1 MKMKHI
7 ISSLLVVTLVACQHS
22 PQFSVSGT
30 IAGAEGKTLYLEH
43 TALTFTTPMD
53 SCVLNENGEFSL
65 SAPAPQYPDF
75 YRLRV
80 ATRSLPLAVD
90 SIEEIVVSTS
100 LDSLPY
106 TMSIQGSDN
115 SLAIAQ
121 LRATARTSTR
131 EQLRQQAQ
139 LTIVQNPRS
148 LAAYY
153 ALFMKQGGEYIWN
166 ILDPA
171 DRRMYQAV
179 ATSFNA
185 WMPEYERTK
194 ALYNQVKD
202 IIQAERNASQQAA
215 VRRFIDNADKIL
227 LTGHISPDGDSLG
240 ATLGLYHLLKQLGKD
255 VMVMVPN
262 RYPSF
267 FEWMPGI
274 DKVFVMEENKTEAV
288 KIIKEADLIFCVDYN
303 TLDRVNGM
311 KPLIEQSKA
320 KKIMIDHHLD
330 PNINCDVVISHPE
343 VSSASELAFRFM
355 CRMGFYQEVSLETA
369 QCIYT
374 GMMTDT
380 GNFSY
385 NSNDPALY
393 QIVSKLLEKGV
404 TKDVIYNNVFNQFSE
419 DRMRLMGYCL
429 HKKMRIFP
437 EHHTAF
443 ISLTRKE
450 LYTFNF
456 QSGDAEGIVNL
467 PLQISG
473 IHYSCFMREDK
484 VLPGDH
490 CDDVV
495 GKNKVKISFRSQGD
509 RPVNIFAQEIFNG
522 GGHANAAGGEFY
534 GPINEAVKLF
544 MSEYPKYF
552 NK

>member
-1 MKMKHI
+1 MILDI
-7 ISSLLVVTLVACQHS
+7 ISQ
-22 PQFSVSGT
+22 P
-30 IAGAEGKTLYLEH
+30 
-43 TALTFTTPMD
+43 
-53 SCVLNENGEFSL
+53 
-65 SAPAPQYPDF
+65 
-75 YRLRV
+75 
-80 ATRSLPLAVD
+80 
-90 SIEEIVVSTS
+90 
-100 LDSLPY
+100 
-106 TMSIQGSDN
+106 
-115 SLAIAQ
+115 
-121 LRATARTSTR
+121 
-131 EQLRQQAQ
+131 
-139 LTIVQNPRS
+139 
-148 LAAYY
+148 
-153 ALFMKQGGEYIWN
+153 
-166 ILDPA
+166 
-171 DRRMYQAV
+171 
-179 ATSFNA
+179 
-185 WMPEYERTK
+185 
-194 ALYNQVKD
+194 
-202 IIQAERNASQQAA
+202 IIQTAYA
-215 VRRFIDNADKIL
+215 
-227 LTGHISPDGDSLG
+227 HIKDAKHVVVCTHMSPDGDAMGSSLSIYHYLQ
-240 ATLGLYHLLKQLGKD
+240 ALYAFYQQDTTVD
-255 VMVMVPN
+255 VIVPN
-262 RYPSF
+262 HFPNFLS
-267 FEWMPGI
+267 WMPAA
-274 DKVFVMEENKTEAV
+274 DKIVICEVEEEKANSLIRQADF
-288 KIIKEADLIFCVDYN
+288 IIATDFNDPK
-303 TLDRVNGM
+303 RVGM
-311 KPLIEQSKA
+311 MGGMIVANSCPKL
-320 KKIMIDHHLD
+320 MIDHHLYPTD
-330 PNINCDVVISHPE
+330 FASIAISFPQA
-343 VSSASELAFRFM
+343 SSASEMVFRFV
-355 CRMGFYQEVSLETA
+355 YQLQQSYNLPERLISNEVA
-369 QCIYT
+369 KCIYT

-385 NSNDPALY
+385 NSSDPALY

-437 EHHTAF
+437 EYHTAF